1 MGTLLPTSAPRYGI
15 ADWYGHDLAS
25 LTPAQRQNLG
35 RIAVAQAF
43 EDNLDRAPPCPFLA
57 NLTPGARCNKAG
69 GVCAIRRYRPDLGGQ
84 GLPMVGDRIVTLCPA
99 RFLQPLATG
108 ASLFQV
114 IGDKMLGVT
123 APIVVKETPF
133 LRKIGEG
140 DAARAAE
147 HGPKAGRIDWILVDP
162 ASLTAPELQWCAVET
177 QSLYFSGT
185 TMQKEFLAYAQ
196 APGPL
201 LYPVGKRR
209 PDYRSSGPKRLL
221 PQLAVKVPVLRN
233 WGKKMV
239 VIVDRY
245 FLDNMN
251 TLADAF
257 PRAKNDVERRDNA
270 EVAWVVV
277 DYDAQLHLML
287 HAIHYTTLDASR
299 HALNATDPLS
309 KADFTR
315 ALKAVIANP
324 ARAHKVF
331 TTS

>member
-1 MGTLLPTSAPRYGI
+1 LPI
-15 ADWYGHDLAS
+15 
-25 LTPAQRQNLG
+25 
-35 RIAVAQAF
+35 
-43 EDNLDRAPPCPFLA
+43 
-57 NLTPGARCNKAG
+57 
-69 GVCAIRRYRPDLGGQ
+69 PD
-84 GLPMVGDRIVTLCPA
+84 DRIVTLCPA
-99 RFLQPLATG
+99 RFLQPLRTG
-108 ASLFQV
+108 PTLFQV

-133 LRKIGEG
+133 LRKLSEGEAMG
-140 DAARAAE
+140 AEE

-162 ASLTAPELQWCAVET
+162 ASLAAQELQWCAVET
-177 QSLYFSGT
+177 QSLYFSGA
-185 TMQKEFLAYAQ
+185 TMQGEFIAYAQ
-196 APGPL
+196 APGPV

-257 PRAKNDVERRDNA
+257 PRAKNDAERRDNA

-277 DYDAQLHLML
+277 DYDAQLRLVL
-287 HAIHYTTLDASR
+287 HAILYTTLDASR
-299 HALNATDPLS
+299 HALNATEPFS

-315 ALKAVIANP
+315 ELKSVIANP

-331 TTS
+331 TAS